1 MKNQLL
7 LVYLELAIGI
17 LREKKLFSIQ
27 LYMYADFHLYSCG
40 AQKKKNE
47 PTVVCQKK
55 KERTM
60 KFGVLL
66 RTASVLQVTEINGG
80 RKHRKERTNN

>member
-1 MKNQLL
+1 MRTFIFTA
-7 LVYLELAIGI
+7 VV
-17 LREKKLFSIQ
+17 RKK
-27 LYMYADFHLYSCG
+27 
-40 AQKKKNE
+40 KKKNE